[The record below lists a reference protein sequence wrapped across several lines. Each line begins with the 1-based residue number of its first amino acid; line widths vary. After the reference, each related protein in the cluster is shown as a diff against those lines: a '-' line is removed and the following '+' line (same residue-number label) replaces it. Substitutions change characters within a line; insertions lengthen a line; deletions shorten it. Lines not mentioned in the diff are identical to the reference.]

1 MSRKELILK
10 DLQEAYNKL
19 QSVRIDLEIENN
31 ESQFDYCTNSKL
43 SDLFDNVENV
53 VKKIDKI
60 IYQK

>member
-1 MSRKELILK
+1 MTRRELILK

-19 QSVRIDLEIENN
+19 HNARVDLEIENN
-31 ESQFDYCTNSKL
+31 ESQFDYCTSSRL
-43 SDLFDNVENV
+43 SDLFNNIESV